1 MRDGLRRVLERGAI
15 HRAKL
20 GFDRWFNSVCA
31 GLVLLSG
38 ASVFAA
44 AEPPSLD
51 LREPMAW
58 AANAIPPRLDAA
70 KGYQP
75 WSFLRG
81 RGGVPVAPAHAK
93 LDFGDTT

>member
-75 WSFLRG
+75 WSLLRG
-81 RGGVPVAPAHAK
+81 PRRCSSSPGSCK
-93 LDFGDTT
+93 IRFW